1 MRLFRPRLLLV
12 LLASAVLHAP
22 LLGAVDVLQMNLQDM
37 TQRADKIFR
46 GTVLDFTTGTVTA
59 GGGEIPTVTYRL
71 RVDESFKGSY
81 ITREDVQIAEI
92 KMIGT
97 LKKAP
102 APTGGIQ
109 RLPFL
114 PEVPRLKIG
123 KDYLLF
129 TTAPSTVGLSTT
141 VGLGQ
146 GCFSFVFM
154 NKEEMAVNGFGNA
167 GIFKDMPEAGPSSPG
182 AVPYSELAD
191 QIRALLAE

>member
-1 MRLFRPRLLLV
+1 MRLFRPRVLFV

-22 LLGAVDVLQMNLQDM
+22 LLGAIDVLQINLKDM
-37 TQRADKIFR
+37 SQRADKIFR
-46 GTVLDFTTGTVTA
+46 GTVLDFTVGTVTA

-81 ITREDVQIAEI
+81 ITRGDVQIAEI

-102 APTGGIQ
+102 APQGGIH
-109 RLPFL
+109 RLPIL
-114 PEVPRLKIG
+114 PELPRLKVG

-129 TTAPSTVGLSTT
+129 TTSPSAVGLSTT

-146 GCFSFVFM
+146 GSFNFSWK
-154 NKEEMAVNGFGNA
+154 NKEEMVINGFDNA
-167 GIFKDMPEAGPSSPG
+167 GLFKDMPAAGPASPG
-182 AVPYSELAD
+182 AVTYAY
-191 QIRALLAE
+191 LAEQILTLVAN